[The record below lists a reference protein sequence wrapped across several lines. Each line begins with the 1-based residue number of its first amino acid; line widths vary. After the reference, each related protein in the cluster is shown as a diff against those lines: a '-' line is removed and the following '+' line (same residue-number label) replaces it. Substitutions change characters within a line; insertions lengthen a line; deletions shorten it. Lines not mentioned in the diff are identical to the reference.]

1 MARALI
7 VLADDFIGDAVSAVL
22 EAKGHTVRIQPDD
35 AGLDHVINVFRP
47 DLAMIQM
54 RNEIPEPKALAVG
67 RRFRSSSEAPL
78 LFLASSDRVE
88 DRIAAFDIGADDVLS
103 MPFAMAELCA
113 RAQALLRRSG
123 SLDHKVH
130 SIDDVLVDEL
140 AHTVSRRDAL
150 VDLTSI
156 EFSLLMAMLRHRG
169 QVLSKVQLLDEV
181 WGFEHYDV
189 NVVEVHISAL
199 RRKLE
204 LHGPRLI
211 HTVRGVGY
219 VLRSVA
225 RPALATAG

>member
-22 EAKGHTVRIQPDD
+22 EAKGHTVRVQVDE
-35 AGLDHVINVFRP
+35 AGLDHALEVFRP

-54 RNEIPEPKALAVG
+54 RADEPDLRALSVG
-67 RRFRSSSEAPL
+67 RRFRSASDAAL
-78 LFLASSDRVE
+78 LYLMGSDRLE
-88 DRIAAFDIGADDVLS
+88 DRIAAFEIGADDVLS

-123 SLDHKVH
+123 TSDAKVH
-130 SIDDVLVDEL
+130 CIEDVLVDEL
-140 AHTVSRRDAL
+140 AHTVSRRDML
-150 VDLTSI
+150 IDLTSN

-204 LHGPRLI
+204 AHGPRLI

-219 VLRSVA
+219 VLRSVG
-225 RPALATAG
+225 RPALASVG